1 MEVIFQVFFG
11 LLVMLTLNH
20 EGEAAKGGAK
30 SIMRNRKGQQGAAG
44 KDYLVKDM
52 TFNTKLLRKAYW
64 FCLLPLCAT
73 ERKSINDHFGI
84 NLI

>member
-1 MEVIFQVFFG
+1 
-11 LLVMLTLNH
+11 MLSLNH

-52 TFNTKLLRKAYW
+52 ILILKTLLHKKA
-64 FCLLPLCAT
+64 
-73 ERKSINDHFGI
+73 H
-84 NLI
+84 